1 MPGRRGSVKKSMKD
15 IVTRLDGP
23 EKDYVSLPFQG
34 TELKGKFITRPNE
47 QGTGFYDDRVFPK
60 HGKQ

>member
-1 MPGRRGSVKKSMKD
+1 MRSGSVKKSMKD

-23 EKDYVSLPFQG
+23 EKAFVSLPFQG
-34 TELKGKFITRPNE
+34 TDGKGKFITPPNE

-60 HGKQ
+60 TGKQ